1 MAFASNC
8 WKCNVILL
16 WKLAM
21 HDKNIVIWKTH
32 SVLIT
37 KIKKK
42 GKNVFAN
49 VISKF
54 NVCLNLKFWRFI
66 KLKIDDLWASTTF
79 KP

>member
-32 SVLIT
+32 SVFNY
-37 KIKKK
+37 KMKKK
-42 GKNVFAN
+42 GKNVSFN
-49 VISKF
+49 VISK
-54 NVCLNLKFWRFI
+54 LKAAQSA
-66 KLKIDDLWASTTF
+66 LKWAWTQ
-79 KP
+79 